1 MNELLKKIILIFL
14 VYNAFKTLYQVKVLG
29 GKKNAMG
36 NAANL
41 AIAAAAGVINVFS
54 TTPLWVVGTRLTAQ
68 DTKSYSKNAA
78 KEEVND
84 RSKPYEGIVDCLV
97 RITKEEGFFS
107 MWKGVGPSLVLVSN
121 PTIQFVAYEWLRR
134 INETIAKARGGEITA
149 AEFFILG
156 ALAKAIAT
164 IVTYPLQV
172 AQSKLRNDR
181 GGGHGHGAK
190 KEEPKDGKA
199 AAAKE
204 APYAGTVDCLYRI
217 WMKEGLNGWFKGFT
231 AKLWQTVLTAAFQF
245 LVYEKISA
253 AIMAVFLPN
262 QAGAKV
268 GH

>member
-1 MNELLKKIILIFL
+1 MLGSKK
-14 VYNAFKTLYQVKVLG
+14 K
-29 GKKNAMG
+29 AMG

-68 DTKSYSKNAA
+68 DTKSYSKKENGEA
-78 KEEVND
+78 KADVA
-84 RSKPYEGIVDCLV
+84 KPYDGIVDCLV

-107 MWKGVGPSLVLVSN
+107 MWKGVGPSLILVSN

-134 INETIAKARGGEITA
+134 INEAIAKARGGEITA
-149 AEFFILG
+149 AEFFLLG
-156 ALAKAIAT
+156 AAAKAIAT

-181 GGGHGHGAK
+181 GGGHGHGPK
-190 KEEPKDGKA
+190 KEEPKKEGGEEVK
-199 AAAKE
+199 KE
-204 APYAGTVDCLYRI
+204 APYKGTIDVLYRI
-217 WMKEGLNGWFKGFT
+217 WKKEGLNGWFKGFM

-253 AIMAVFLPN
+253 AIMAVFLPD
-262 QAGAKV
+262 QAGAKKA
-268 GH
+268 H